1 MKSFIKAGVEETERE
16 ASVLAPLA
24 MGYLVMAACAAAALA
39 VSARKVP
46 YYGLDLKITRT
57 LQAVRAGWFDR
68 LMRFVCGLGYPV
80 QADILGALVIGYL
93 YRAGYAWE
101 AITTVVA
108 TLGSLVVAAAL
119 ILFANRPRPAPDLV
133 RVNHK
138 MWTTSFPSG
147 HTLIF
152 TAVGGFLGYLVWNSR
167 LPRLVQIPF
176 LTIFGGVVFLMGPAR
191 IYSGEHW
198 ASDVVAGYLA
208 GSAWLAL
215 LIKFY
220 QRGKPR
226 YAARH
231 PEAKS
236 EKWLN

>member
-1 MKSFIKAGVEETERE
+1 MKSFIKAGVKETGRE

-24 MGYLVMAACAAAALA
+24 LGYLIIAASAAAALA

-46 YYGLDLKITRT
+46 YFDVDLKITLA
-57 LQAVRAGWFDR
+57 LQAVRIRWFDR
-68 LMRFVCGLGYPV
+68 LMRFICGLGYPV
-80 QADILGALVIGYL
+80 QANVLGALVLGYL
-93 YRAGYAWE
+93 YRGGYAWE

-108 TLGSLVVAAAL
+108 TLGSMAIAAAL
-119 ILFANRPRPAPDLV
+119 ILFANRPRPRPDLV

-152 TAVGGFLGYLVWNSR
+152 SAVGGFLAYLIWNSR
-167 LPRLVQIPF
+167 LPKLARIP
-176 LTIFGGVVFLMGPAR
+176 LLAIFGGVVFLMGPAR

-208 GSAWLAL
+208 GSAWFAVV
-215 LIKFY
+215 IKFY
-220 QRGKPR
+220 QWGKPH
-226 YAARH
+226 YLAHH
-231 PEAKS
+231 PNSKRR
-236 EKWLN
+236 KWLN